1 MMLVRNEER
10 RPRKA
15 VLHGQIKRH
24 RFLRATASYC
34 QPKTAQLDIE
44 ADSFG
49 SNTGTL
55 NEVAI

>member
-1 MMLVRNEER
+1 MTLVRNEER

-34 QPKTAQLDIE
+34 QPKTAQLDTE

-49 SNTGTL
+49 RSSGTL